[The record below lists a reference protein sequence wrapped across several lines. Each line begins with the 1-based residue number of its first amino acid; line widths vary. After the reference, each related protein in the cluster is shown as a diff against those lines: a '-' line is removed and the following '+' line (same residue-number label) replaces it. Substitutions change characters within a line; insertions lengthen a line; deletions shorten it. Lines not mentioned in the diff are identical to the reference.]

1 MPDEQPDEE
10 FARPMKPEE
19 ARRQEAEFFGVA
31 TGYDYDIGDGQTW
44 TLPFP
49 RYLPP
54 DMRMRYLEHL
64 RVLNEDLDKE
74 TVEHPVTG
82 KREKRTIIP
91 LRMKKAITD
100 DNPRGLI
107 DDDVLLCIAL
117 MGQETYER
125 FLAAGGV
132 PGQVQAR
139 WQMMNR
145 KMEERLY
152 RDPQF
157 R

>member
-1 MPDEQPDEE
+1 MSDEQPEQQE
-10 FARPMKPEE
+10 RAMKPEE
-19 ARRQEAEFFGVA
+19 ARAQEAAFFGVA
-31 TGYDYDIGDGQTW
+31 TGFDFDLGDGQTW
-44 TLPFP
+44 TLPYP

-54 DMRMRYLEHL
+54 KMRMRYLEHL
-64 RVLNEDLDKE
+64 RAMTEDIDQE
-74 TVEHPVTG
+74 SYEHPVTG
-82 KREKRTIIP
+82 NKLKRAKFPTRI
-91 LRMKKAITD
+91 KGK
-100 DNPRGLI
+100 LI
-107 DDDVLLCIAL
+107 DEDELLCIAL
-117 MGQETYER
+117 MEQETYDR

-145 KMEERLY
+145 QMEERLR